1 MLGAILAI
9 CGGGTVKVMFV
20 LLAMPP
26 AVTETGPVAVV
37 VGTVATMLVFDQL
50 LIVAACPPKVTVP
63 WV

>member
-1 MLGAILAI
+1 M
-9 CGGGTVKVMFV
+9 KVMFV